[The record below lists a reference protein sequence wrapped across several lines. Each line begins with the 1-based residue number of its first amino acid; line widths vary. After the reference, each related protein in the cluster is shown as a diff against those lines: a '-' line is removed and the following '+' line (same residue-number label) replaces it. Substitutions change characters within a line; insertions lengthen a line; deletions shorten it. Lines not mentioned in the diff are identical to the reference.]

1 MEQSLHPAAVDHLPP
16 FITAPGQTDVLFN
29 VMLVFVLLMIFLV
42 GILYL
47 RLHALPEHMAHGAS
61 KVQLQIVGALG
72 LIALFTHNHLF
83 WIAALLLAMVEFPDF
98 SSPVRSMARSLAKIA
113 GRDEETDGD
122 VSEAL
127 EPEARPPD
135 PEHKAPQPDAP
146 QPTAPQWVPIEMTPA
161 SADEK
166 VERRG

>member
-1 MEQSLHPAAVDHLPP
+1 MEQLLHPAATDHLPP

-122 VSEAL
+122 VAEAL
-127 EPEARPPD
+127 EPEARPPG
-135 PEHKAPQPDAP
+135 PEPKAPQPDAP

>member
-1 MEQSLHPAAVDHLPP
+1 MEQLLHPAATDHLPP

>member
-1 MEQSLHPAAVDHLPP
+1 MEQSLHPAAADHLPP

-113 GRDEETDGD
+113 GRDEESDAD
-122 VSEAL
+122 VSDAL
-127 EPEARPPD
+127 EPNARPPG
-135 PEHKAPQPDAP
+135 PELKAPQPDAP

>member
-1 MEQSLHPAAVDHLPP
+1 MEESLHPAAVDHLPP

-29 VMLVFVLLMIFLV
+29 VMIVFVLLLIFLI

-61 KVQLQIVGALG
+61 KVQLQIVGALA

-83 WIAALLLAMVEFPDF
+83 WIAALLLAMIEFPDF
-98 SSPVRSMARSLAKIA
+98 SSPVRSMARSLSKIA
-113 GRDEETDGD
+113 GRDEETD
-122 VSEAL
+122 EAGTNAI
-127 EPEARPPD
+127 EPAARPLDPQPSKPPPD
-135 PEHKAPQPDAP
+135 P
-146 QPTAPQWVPIEMTPA
+146 PQWAPIEMTPA
-161 SADEK
+161 TGHEK